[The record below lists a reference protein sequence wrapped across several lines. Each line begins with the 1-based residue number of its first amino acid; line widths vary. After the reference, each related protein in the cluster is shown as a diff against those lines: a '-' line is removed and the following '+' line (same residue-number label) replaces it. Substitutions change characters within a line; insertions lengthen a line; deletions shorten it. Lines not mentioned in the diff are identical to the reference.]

1 MSLPWDDAQS
11 EKQREQ
17 PGQPILQTNE
27 LVPHIPKRGGLGRD
41 EDRVFVALYIQYDR
55 ANGADAIE
63 NTSNHEVTYTWRDV
77 QAHVLTRLDKYMQQK
92 RIKQLEDVIVDLY
105 NGNSKDKGYSTS
117 GYLITGFGHK
127 ED

>member
-17 PGQPILQTNE
+17 PGQPILQASE
-27 LVPHIPKRGGLGRD
+27 LTPYIPKRGGLGRD

-63 NTSNHEVTYTWRDV
+63 NPSNYEVTYTWRDV
-77 QAHVLTRLDKYMQQK
+77 RAHVLTRLDKYMQQK
-92 RIKQLEDVIVDLY
+92 GIKQLEDVVVEFY
-105 NGNSKDKGYSTS
+105 TGNPEDKEYSLP
-117 GYLITGFGHK
+117 GYLVTGFGHK